1 MVSKLSSSSD
11 PIDRYIF
18 EHSIRLT
25 DEQNEIIQYTSTL
38 PGRLPHMLG
47 SVDEAQFFQL
57 IIQSM
62 ECKRCIE
69 IGTFT
74 GYTALAIASVLPSD
88 GHLFTCDIDD
98 QYIRK
103 DIWKKTGV
111 DEKITV
117 KLGPAVDS
125 LKTLL
130 EENGPGSFDFIFIDA
145 DKVNYLEYYQLAVE
159 LVRVNGLI
167 AIDNTL
173 WGGKVIDETNT
184 IADSVTSCEK
194 HNIITTSTR
203 QYESSSPVILPGA
216 ISAPGFNTSAG
227 TIDDD
232 SIVITL
238 HVNISLWKYTT
249 NTVVVRTNETNTNL
263 ASSTFGGPV
272 VFGYWYDL
280 VIAI

>member
-1 MVSKLSSSSD
+1 MVSKLGSSSD

-38 PGRLPHMLG
+38 PGRLPRMLG

-62 ECKRCIE
+62 GCKRCIE

-98 QYIRK
+98 QYIRQ
-103 DIWKKTGV
+103 DIWKKAGV

-130 EENGPGSFDFIFIDA
+130 EENGPESFDFIFIDA
-145 DKVNYLEYYQLAVE
+145 DKANYLEYYQLAVE
-159 LVRVNGLI
+159 LVRVNGLV

-173 WGGKVIDETNT
+173 WGGKVIDET
-184 IADSVTSCEK
+184 DTSKETEAIRK
-194 HNIITTSTR
+194 INNFVRDDPRVDISFLRLGDGTTLCR
-203 QYESSSPVILPGA
+203 
-216 ISAPGFNTSAG
+216 
-227 TIDDD
+227 
-232 SIVITL
+232 
-238 HVNISLWKYTT
+238 KK
-249 NTVVVRTNETNTNL
+249 
-263 ASSTFGGPV
+263 
-272 VFGYWYDL
+272 
-280 VIAI
+280 

>member
-249 NTVVVRTNETNTNL
+249 NTVVVRTNEVRCSFN
-263 ASSTFGGPV
+263 
-272 VFGYWYDL
+272 
-280 VIAI
+280 IKRIRI